1 MASGCIKHNTLNQ
14 NNNGCSFS
22 SSGSSTGFDVEQD
35 PYTSAYL
42 APARDGTNITMYTW
56 NVALAPS
63 VSVSRVWRI
72 ITETNPMNFNWG
84 SDWKSTSNPTNII
97 TNLGN
102 NPQTLNITR
111 SAKEGDL
118 YRDWIDG
125 DYYDGWYV
133 CYLITY
139 TNDSD
144 NYWARYTCA
153 GYNGRPYP
161 IQNYCISSA
170 PSLSFDKS
178 TGNFS
183 IGKSMTGRR
192 FIEFHR
198 ADKSYGYPTS
208 ISDEETLNE
217 MLLASII
224 GQEYSD
230 AREMYYGYYSVGNR
244 ELNRWAK
251 GTYTVGVN
259 FKDTQNYSTINR
271 AINTAISEINS
282 VLNSYGVYFKRSGT
296 SGDMSI
302 IVDTEWNMYG
312 IDLDTADWVY
322 GGTWETE
329 QNSSGYNTSA
339 TVKLVSD
346 VYDVVPF
353 GEYEIAA
360 FEEIVQ
366 CMGAGYDQVE
376 YPFDTVHTE
385 FNYFNKSA
393 SLTTKD
399 KNILKLV
406 YSSYVDAGDTH
417 YEVSRKLNIPK
428 GVYRVSTSTTNS
440 VRTVPFDEFLDKGVP
455 YYVRAFIVNSYGE
468 LSYTS
473 SWMKITT
480 PSVLAWD
487 WSKSNG
493 SATTTQ
499 TKKAY
504 TAITSNGYVSDFSYK
519 VWNDMVDKTKEA
531 LDACGESWSS
541 KYATYANTKMSAS
554 DKVLTATRFNSLRF
568 NIGSHEATGIT
579 DKSKD
584 EYVYGEYFTILTD
597 KLNTWINSI

>member
-22 SSGSSTGFDVEQD
+22 SSGSSTGFDAEQD
-35 PYTSAYL
+35 PYTGAYL

-56 NVALAPS
+56 NAALAPA
-63 VSVSRVWRI
+63 VSVYRVWRI
-72 ITETNPMNFNWG
+72 ITETNPRNFSLGSNW
-84 SDWKSTSNPTNII
+84 DATSNPTNII

-118 YRDWIDG
+118 YRDWVDG

-139 TNDSD
+139 TNDS
-144 NYWARYTCA
+144 NYYQARYTWPGA
-153 GYNGRPYP
+153 NGRPYP

-183 IGKSMTGRR
+183 IGKSMAGRR

-224 GQEYSD
+224 KQEYSD
-230 AREMYYGYYSVGNR
+230 AREMYYGYYSVGDR
-244 ELNRWAK
+244 KLNRWAK

-259 FKDTQNYSTINR
+259 FKDTQNYSTINQ

-329 QNSSGYNTSA
+329 HNSSGYNTSA

-346 VYDVVPF
+346 VYDVIPF

-417 YEVSRKLNIPK
+417 YEVSKKLNIPK

-440 VRTVPFDEFLDKGVP
+440 VRTVSFDEFLDKGVP

-480 PSVLAWD
+480 PSVLAWS

-541 KYATYANTKMSAS
+541 KYATYANTRMSSS
-554 DKVLTATRFNSLRF
+554 DKVLTATKFNSLRF
-568 NIGSHEATGIT
+568 NIGSHEATGIA